1 MARYDRGVLVTGGG
15 TFLGDSIAAALL
27 AAGAEV
33 SLLVRAGTEDQL
45 GPLAH
50 HTRWSTADVWNPASL
65 RGKARFHSAVIHT
78 VGSLSADPAQGL
90 SFHRL
95 NFVSARN
102 VANMCISDGVD
113 RMILLSGVSAPWV
126 RRSYIQSKREAEH
139 YLRRIGLN
147 ASIVRAPLLYVSGRP
162 RPLIYKISTVLG
174 YVPPLSW
181 LAFGRIAPM
190 SIDVFAR
197 GVARITLS
205 SDPHKPIYF
214 PGDLRRF
221 NRSGE
226 ITHAGDTIASF
237 LPQRTQG
244 LSPYDAIE
252 ENLPFGWAPTDKQ

>member
-1 MARYDRGVLVTGGG
+1 MTRYDRGVLVTGGG

-139 YLRRIGLN
+139 YLRRIWLECQHCTRAAVICKRSAQAIDLQDLHIFGLCSS
-147 ASIVRAPLLYVSGRP
+147 A
-162 RPLIYKISTVLG
+162 K
-174 YVPPLSW
+174 
-181 LAFGRIAPM
+181 LAGLW
-190 SIDVFAR
+190 
-197 GVARITLS
+197 THS
-205 SDPHKPIYF
+205 SDVH
-214 PGDLRRF
+214 
-221 NRSGE
+221 
-226 ITHAGDTIASF
+226 
-237 LPQRTQG
+237 
-244 LSPYDAIE
+244 
-252 ENLPFGWAPTDKQ
+252 